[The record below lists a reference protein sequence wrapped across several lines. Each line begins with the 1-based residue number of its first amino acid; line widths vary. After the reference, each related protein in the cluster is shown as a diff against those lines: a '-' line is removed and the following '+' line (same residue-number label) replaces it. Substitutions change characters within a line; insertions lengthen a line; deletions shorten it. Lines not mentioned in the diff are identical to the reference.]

1 MKESVII
8 RPAAK
13 EHVDDIV
20 RLIMTAMTDDCCL
33 YYAGEGRTLDDFARV
48 LRRLVL
54 EERSQYSYRNT
65 LIALIVNEKSTTGD
79 ERRACIGNAAKRPAV
94 DEKDIVAGICV
105 AYDGSMLHSLRE
117 AFFKAC
123 KEEIDREFETF
134 ADETGPGEYYVDS
147 LAVYPRYRRRG
158 IASSLLG
165 AMAERA
171 RAAGLPLGLL
181 VDKTNPDA
189 ERMYTAIGFEYVGD
203 SMWGGH
209 PMKHLVMPPVSH

>member
-1 MKESVII
+1 MKETIII
-8 RPAAK
+8 RPAGK

-33 YYAGEGRTLDDFARV
+33 FYAGAGRTLADFAHV

-65 LIALIVNEKSTTGD
+65 IVALVANDKSVTEDGH
-79 ERRACIGNAAKRPAV
+79 RSCIDDPMKETADSG
-94 DEKDIVAGICV
+94 KDIVAGICT
-105 AYDGSMLHSLRE
+105 AYDGAMLHSLRE

-123 KEEIDREFETF
+123 KEEIGREFETF
-134 ADETGPGEYYVDS
+134 TDETGPGEYYVDS
-147 LAVYPRYRRRG
+147 LAVYPQYRRRG
-158 IASSLLG
+158 IASSLLR

-171 RAAGLPLGLL
+171 HKAGLPLGLL
-181 VDKTNPDA
+181 VDKANPDA

-203 SMWGGH
+203 SVWGGH
-209 PMKHLVMPPVSH
+209 PMKHLVMPRGSH